1 MLFHN
6 HLLFFKGTWFHV
18 CTYTG
23 TDNTHLYSIS
33 DLWERERDRKSENL
47 KISYK
52 AIGFSKSESLI
63 FYYKPN
69 KSTRIKSKIIC
80 LLPHLILN
88 YKETDKLKAKSNRTY
103 IQKTCRL
110 PQSLH
115 SKSQVENH
123 GNRKQQMPFNA

>member
-52 AIGFSKSESLI
+52 AIGVFQIRISHLLLQTQQI
-63 FYYKPN
+63 N
-69 KSTRIKSKIIC
+69 K
-80 LLPHLILN
+80 
-88 YKETDKLKAKSNRTY
+88 DKK
-103 IQKTCRL
+103 
-110 PQSLH
+110 
-115 SKSQVENH
+115 
-123 GNRKQQMPFNA
+123 